1 MEQLLSGGEAATY
14 VVECFRPYALDPDQH
29 VASFL
34 HGVDRRA
41 NAADDGGDARAPSD
55 NFSCD
60 PDLGHAINY
69 ELKHLT
75 DVRDLN

>member
-1 MEQLLSGGEAATY
+1 MERRSGGEAATY
-14 VVECFRPYALDPDQH
+14 VVECFRPAALDPNPH

-34 HGVDRRA
+34 HVDERTRRTT
-41 NAADDGGDARAPSD
+41 AAM
-55 NFSCD
+55 
-60 PDLGHAINY
+60 LGLRRTISRVTQISAINY